1 MLVIVVLV
9 SAYAWATRDDGEPAK
24 DGCLHVSTH
33 LSSDTIT
40 RGDNLIVFASVEDD
54 AEKPIEKATVTAT
67 IGDLEILFHFT
78 DQGTGE
84 YNGTID
90 TSIVNNGTYTIV
102 VTAHKEG
109 YEPHQSSVMVM
120 VTSDVTPP
128 SDPNITT
135 FTAIVNGMR
144 SVDVFVYVDISDG
157 LTEKE
162 AKLIAEATFI
172 QVMGEE
178 VTHRLDTLTFD
189 DTQIEAHYT
198 WGHDENDMGH
208 VFDMTADLT
217 TLQITVSHC
226 F

>member
-1 MLVIVVLV
+1 MKLRKTLLVVALMVAIAL
-9 SAYAWATRDDGEPAK
+9 SFGAYAWAAYEGAR
-24 DGCLHVSTH
+24 
-33 LSSDTIT
+33 
-40 RGDNLIVFASVEDD
+40 
-54 AEKPIEKATVTAT
+54 AEKNQEA
-67 IGDLEILFHFT
+67 
-78 DQGTGE
+78 
-84 YNGTID
+84 
-90 TSIVNNGTYTIV
+90 
-102 VTAHKEG
+102 
-109 YEPHQSSVMVM
+109 
-120 VTSDVTPP
+120 P
-128 SDPNITT
+128 SD
-135 FTAIVNGMR
+135 AISFKAVVNGMR

-157 LTEKE
+157 LTKKE
-162 AKLIAEATFI
+162 AELIAGTTFI